1 MTRAYKLQHPG
12 SCSGMFWRQ
21 DPRPNA
27 TKVKQIGGAEW
38 PRNGSILVGE
48 EHDVNGVKYL
58 EVSSWKPAGAS
69 SFIEGC
75 QGLWMLFDQGGLLLH
90 PTSA

>member
-1 MTRAYKLQHPG
+1 MARAYKLQHPG

-27 TKVKQIGGAEW
+27 VKGKQVGGAEW
-38 PRNGSILVGE
+38 PRNGSILIGE
-48 EHDVNGVKYL
+48 EHDVGGVKYL
-58 EVSSWKPAGAS
+58 EVASWKQAGGG

-90 PTSA
+90 PTTI